1 MDNISTLLISIGIPA
16 VVVVALIALTGFILA
31 RLYKRA
37 TRETSLVRT
46 GAGGRKVIID
56 GGCIVVPMFHEIM
69 KVNMQTLRITV
80 ARKSEEAM
88 ITKDRMRV
96 DSQAEFFVR
105 VAGNADAI
113 STASQTLGDRT
124 FSIEKLREM
133 IEGKLVDGLRAV
145 AAQMTM
151 NELHEKRADFVQS
164 VKEIVAEDLTK
175 NGLEL
180 ESVSLVALDQTPFAN
195 LDENNAFNAEGM
207 RNLAEVIATQKTAR
221 AKAESEAR
229 VQVARTEQEAE
240 IREMEIKREEETAR
254 VENAIKVAEI
264 QASEKSEVARRN
276 EEVQKATDA
285 ARIAREREIREAEI
299 EKERDIEIRDQE
311 RAIAIAQKSEEQSQA
326 RAKAD
331 EARAE
336 AIKAEE
342 LVKTAGAIEEAERAK
357 RIAVLKAEEKAEE
370 DATEIRVRA
379 AAERDAAQDRAQA
392 ISIQAQADADAVKI
406 RADADKIAA
415 LNKAEGQERLIA
427 AENALSPSILE
438 HREALERFKTLPA
451 LLEAM
456 VKPVEKIDS
465 IRIHHVNGLGSQG
478 NGGTGGGTGAGGS
491 TLNDLD
497 SLLTAQAVKLPLLSK
512 IAKQA
517 GVTLDE
523 GMEGII
529 KSVGDTGETSTPAQ
543 DTPSTDVSDSVSTA
557 KDV

>member
-1 MDNISTLLISIGIPA
+1 MDQISTLIIGIGIPA
-16 VVVVALIALTGFILA
+16 LVVVALLALTGFIFA

-221 AKAESEAR
+221 AKAEAEAR

-240 IREMEIKREEETAR
+240 IREMDIKREEESAR
-254 VENAIKVAEI
+254 VENAH
-264 QASEKSEVARRN
+264 QNRGN
-276 EEVQKATDA
+276 PG
-285 ARIAREREIREAEI
+285 
-299 EKERDIEIRDQE
+299 
-311 RAIAIAQKSEEQSQA
+311 
-326 RAKAD
+326 
-331 EARAE
+331 
-336 AIKAEE
+336 
-342 LVKTAGAIEEAERAK
+342 LG
-357 RIAVLKAEEKAEE
+357 
-370 DATEIRVRA
+370 
-379 AAERDAAQDRAQA
+379 
-392 ISIQAQADADAVKI
+392 KI
-406 RADADKIAA
+406 R
-415 LNKAEGQERLIA
+415 
-427 AENALSPSILE
+427 SC
-438 HREALERFKTLPA
+438 
-451 LLEAM
+451 
-456 VKPVEKIDS
+456 
-465 IRIHHVNGLGSQG
+465 
-478 NGGTGGGTGAGGS
+478 
-491 TLNDLD
+491 
-497 SLLTAQAVKLPLLSK
+497 TAQRRS
-512 IAKQA
+512 AK
-517 GVTLDE
+517 GH
-523 GMEGII
+523 
-529 KSVGDTGETSTPAQ
+529 
-543 DTPSTDVSDSVSTA
+543 
-557 KDV
+557 

>member
-1 MDNISTLLISIGIPA
+1 MDQISTLVIGIGIPA
-16 VVVVALIALTGFILA
+16 VVVVALLALTGFIFA

-221 AKAESEAR
+221 AKAEAEAR

-240 IREMEIKREEETAR
+240 IREMDIKREEESAR
-254 VENAIKVAEI
+254 VENAIKIAEI

-299 EKERDIEIRDQE
+299 AKERDIEIRDQE

-331 EARAE
+331 AARAE

-342 LVKTAGAIEEAERAK
+342 MVKTAAAVEEAERAK

-392 ISIQAQADADAVKI
+392 ISIQAEADANAVKI
-406 RADADKIAA
+406 RAEADKIAA
-415 LNKAEGQERLIA
+415 LNQAEGQERLIA
-427 AENALSPSILE
+427 AENALSTAILE

-465 IRIHHVNGLGSQG
+465 IRIHHVNGLGGQG
-478 NGGTGGGTGAGGS
+478 TSGGNASTGGG

-529 KSVGDTGETSTPAQ
+529 KSIEEAGNAPVTEMPEATSKTPDTNQNG
-543 DTPSTDVSDSVSTA
+543 
-557 KDV
+557 